1 MHINNFRQRLLSIA
15 ELFMG
20 SLTRKLVVVFSLV
33 VSVFIVAIIYVSYN
47 RTSAILKND
56 FIVNYKNVLRFDNEN
71 LDSYFEQIDDL
82 SLILRK
88 DDKFMNIL
96 LTQSEDYSSR
106 TYVQDMIR
114 NLFFTRAD
122 IEGLQF
128 YINSSRTL
136 NLISH
141 SVPNLHVVES
151 GDYTSQ
157 KWYANASSGKY
168 YRDIVPGAEDGMGQA
183 PGNVFF
189 TFHRVYINIS
199 DARPICSISLSF
211 NYKEINKLIKDS
223 NSDEDGFFGIFDSS
237 GKLFYANSPEFP
249 VFAEKTE
256 LVSKTEDNAGT
267 GNFTINADNKDY
279 LVIYDISDVYKWK
292 IVKLIPMDL
301 VNVKAEQTRDL
312 NIYIGLSCIVLLII
326 TIVYISNA
334 ITGSL
339 RRLTRKIDRVGSGN
353 FDVQVEVR
361 GNDEVAALSRKFNSM
376 VIQIK
381 ELVNEEYKAKL
392 SEKNARVKALEAQ
405 LNPHFLYNSLQ
416 AIASKAVLNGM
427 KDVGRMIEAL
437 AHTFRYCVK
446 GGNIVTISEEIQHIR
461 NYLAIHKIRFED
473 RLSVEISIQEDIEDL
488 LIPKLSIQTIVEN
501 SVKYALEQATES
513 ILIRISTYSEEEKC
527 IIEISDNGPGMA
539 PELLDAVRESLRD
552 TNWLDSANDSI
563 GLKNLN
569 SRLKLMFGEDAG
581 LIIESGA
588 NKGTNVKLILPI
600 EKQGG
605 DLVV

>member
-1 MHINNFRQRLLSIA
+1 
-15 ELFMG
+15 MG

-33 VSVFIVAIIYVSYN
+33 VSVFIIAIIYVSYN
-47 RTSAILKND
+47 RTSTILKND
-56 FIVNYKNVLRFDNEN
+56 FILNYKNVLRFDNEN
-71 LDSYFEQIDDL
+71 LDGYFEQIDDL

-88 DDKFMNIL
+88 DDRFMNIL
-96 LTQSEDYSSR
+96 LTRSEDYTSM
-106 TYVQDMIR
+106 TYVQNMVR
-114 NLFFTRAD
+114 YLFFTRTD

-136 NLISH
+136 NQISH
-141 SVPNLHVVES
+141 SVPNLHVSES
-151 GDYTSQ
+151 WDYTSQ
-157 KWYANASSGKY
+157 EWYAVASGGKY
-168 YRDIVPGAEDGMGQA
+168 YRDIVPGADGGTAGA

-199 DARPICSISLSF
+199 DARPICAISLSF
-211 NYKEINKLIKDS
+211 NYKELNKLIKDS
-223 NSDEDGFFGIFDSS
+223 NSGEEGFFGIFDSR
-237 GKLFYANSPEFP
+237 GTLFYANSPDFSG
-249 VFAEKTE
+249 FAEKNDIAART
-256 LVSKTEDNAGT
+256 DDRAGT
-267 GNFTINADNKDY
+267 GYFTLHDDSKDY
-279 LVIYDISDVYKWK
+279 LAIYDISDVYKWK
-292 IVKLIPMDL
+292 IVKLIPLDL

-326 TIVYISNA
+326 TIMYISNA

-339 RRLTRKIDRVGSGN
+339 RRLTRKIDTVGSGN
-353 FDVQVEVR
+353 FDVQAEVK

-376 VIQIK
+376 VVQIN
-381 ELVNEEYKAKL
+381 ELVNEEYRAKL
-392 SEKNARVKALEAQ
+392 GEKNARVKALEAQ

-473 RLSVEISIQEDIEDL
+473 RLTVEISIQEDIEDL

-513 ILIRISTYSEEEKC
+513 ILIRISTYSEEGKC
-527 IIEISDNGPGMA
+527 VIDISDNGPGMA
-539 PELLDAVRESLRD
+539 PELLEAVKDSLQD
-552 TNWLDSANDSI
+552 INWLDNASDSI

-569 SRLKLMFGEDAG
+569 SRLKLMFGEEAG
-581 LIIESGA
+581 LTIESGV
-588 NKGTNVKLILPI
+588 NQGTDVKLMLPI
-600 EKQGG
+600 GKQGG
-605 DLVV
+605 DLIV